1 MITKMQRREFF
12 KTVPALAGVA
22 GLTGSTLA
30 PLGAQVIGPESTQ
43 VAEIYELQAAYHQ
56 AKTTQD
62 IALMMSLWDPEA
74 VFTVETVNPPATYV
88 GLAQIQ
94 SFFLSSGSWQNQR
107 FSLVPS
113 FKTEIQVQ
121 GDYAYLYFE
130 CHDVGNYALPTRNI
144 ANDAANSGIIRKAG
158 GKWLFLNI
166 PAKKAS
172 PLSIDTYYK

>member
-43 VAEIYELQAAYHQ
+43 VAEIYELQAAFHR

-62 IALMMSLWDPEA
+62 IELMMSLWDPEA
-74 VFTVETVNPPATYV
+74 VLTVETVNPPRTYV
-88 GLAQIQ
+88 GLDQIQ

-121 GDYAYLYFE
+121 GDYANLYFE
-130 CHDVGNYALPTRNI
+130 CHDVGNYALPTRYI
-144 ANDAANSGIIRKAG
+144 AADGTVSGIIRKAG

-166 PAKKAS
+166 TAKKSS

>member
-1 MITKMQRREFF
+1 MQRREFF

-22 GLTGSTLA
+22 GLTGV

-43 VAEIYELQAAYHQ
+43 VAEIYELQAAFHR

-62 IALMMSLWDPEA
+62 IELMMSLWDPEA
-74 VFTVETVNPPATYV
+74 VLTVETVNPPAAYV
-88 GLAQIQ
+88 GSDQIR
-94 SFFLSSGSWQNQR
+94 SFFLTSGSWQNQR

-113 FKTEIQVQ
+113 FKTQIQVQ
-121 GDYAYLYFE
+121 GDYALLYFE
-130 CHDVGNYALPTRNI
+130 CHDVGNYALPTRFI
-144 ANDAANSGIIRKAG
+144 AADGTVSGIIRKAG

-166 PAKKAS
+166 TAKKSS